1 VKINGIERWVGFL
14 GGGHNLSSCTGTD
27 CDKRGKGF
35 FVIDLADGNILWSYT
50 RADDSNMSY
59 SVPGSAAMVDTDND
73 GYIDRVYVGDLGG
86 TMWRFDFCSYASG
99 ASCNT
104 ANWTG
109 RRLFAGTAGAV
120 YAIPSVAR
128 DARGNLWVFWGTGDR
143 VDVTGTT
150 VANKFYAVKDGDAA
164 APRAL
169 ADLVNITSS
178 TYTDSDTRK
187 GWYVNLTGTG
197 EKVLADSAV
206 FHGVVY
212 FTSFTPDSAGASACG
227 SGGTGKLYGIDFVG
241 GTGILP
247 GSAKSMS
254 LGGGVPSAPVIS
266 YNPSTKAPDL
276 FVTASS
282 ATGGVHSRRIGIN
295 PPSMTTR
302 ANVLLWRDRR
312 IQ

>member
-1 VKINGIERWVGFL
+1 MN
-14 GGGHNLSSCTGTD
+14 
-27 CDKRGKGF
+27 
-35 FVIDLADGNILWSYT
+35 
-50 RADDSNMSY
+50 Y

-86 TMWRFDFCSYASG
+86 TIWRFDFCSYASG

-109 RRLFAGTAGAV
+109 KRLFAGTAGAV

-197 EKVLADSAV
+197 EKVLADPAV